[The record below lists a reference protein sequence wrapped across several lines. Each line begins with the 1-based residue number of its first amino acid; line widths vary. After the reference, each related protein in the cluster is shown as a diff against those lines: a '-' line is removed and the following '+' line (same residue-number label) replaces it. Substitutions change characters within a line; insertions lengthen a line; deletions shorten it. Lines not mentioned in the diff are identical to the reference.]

1 MDKGR
6 LTRMLD
12 ILFALAMFQLVFA
25 NFGIPYPR
33 TFEGFWR
40 LHSEVFRAGASLLWL
55 LGLWLGGYRAWD
67 RAAKVTHGTVLAGAG
82 LILCVLLTPYLTQLI
97 IISYI
102 ALVSQLLYG
111 GCMLLA
117 VLFRWLM
124 FRSLMKANA
133 NDAECVQA
141 ASAHGRVLFGAAGIL
156 AVGMVITIVRFR
168 QAMWYSVSVSA
179 LYLLAMAAVRR
190 REA

>member
-1 MDKGR
+1 MDKRR

-40 LHSEVFRAGASLLWL
+40 LHREVFRASASVLWL

-67 RAAKVTHGTVLAGAG
+67 GAG
-82 LILCVLLTPYLTQLI
+82 KLTRGALLSGAVLMLCVLVTPYLTQLI
-97 IISYI
+97 IISYK
-102 ALVSQLLYG
+102 ALVSQLVYG
-111 GCMLLA
+111 GCMLLSA
-117 VLFRWLM
+117 AFSWLLFWRLG
-124 FRSLMKANA
+124 RA
-133 NDAECVQA
+133 NDGDA
-141 ASAHGRVLFGAAGIL
+141 ACRDHCRALLPAVAIL
-156 AVGMVITIVRFR
+156 AVGMILCIVKYR
-168 QAMWYSVSVSA
+168 QAMWYSVAIAGV
-179 LYLLAMAAVRR
+179 YLLVMAAIQT